1 MKAFGAGAAISVL
14 GGSTVAQE
22 DDEMD
27 DEESS
32 DDEAMNGTG
41 TVHTVETL
49 IRAPPTNQNRPVDFF
64 FQPTGL
70 HIEPGDV
77 VKFVFRTPD
86 HNVVAYHPAFGM
98 RRRVPIGVTAF
109 SSPLLG
115 WRPESVPGDQIEPP
129 AEMSGDEEDD
139 DADGGDE
146 EDDDADGGDEED
158 DDADGGDEEDDDAD
172 GGDEED
178 DDADG
183 GDEEDD
189 DADGGDEE
197 DDGADD
203 GTDDESDDGSNGTD
217 DDGDDGDDSDGEG
230 PVPDTWLHAFETP
243 GVYDLLCSPH
253 EGYGMA
259 MRVVVGDV
267 TETEFETSNPANL
280 LEPRAGPVGL
290 ARVTLT
296 DPALEPSN
304 IASEGTVLWEA
315 LESNQQSGPDDGGEE
330 S

>member
-22 DDEMD
+22 DDEMVD
-27 DEESS
+27 DEGSS
-32 DDEAMNGTG
+32 DDEATDGTG

-49 IRAPPTNQNRPVDFF
+49 IRAPPTNPNRPVDFF

-115 WRPESVPGDQIEPP
+115 WRPESIPGDQIEPP
-129 AEMSGDEEDD
+129 AEMGGEEEDNDADGSGEEDD
-139 DADGGDE
+139 D
-146 EDDDADGGDEED
+146 
-158 DDADGGDEEDDDAD
+158 
-172 GGDEED
+172 
-178 DDADG
+178 
-183 GDEEDD
+183 
-189 DADGGDEE
+189 
-197 DDGADD
+197 ADD
-203 GTDDESDDGSNGTD
+203 GTDDESDDGSNGSD
-217 DDGDDGDDSDGEG
+217 DDGDDGDDTGG
-230 PVPDTWLHAFETP
+230 PTPNTWLHAFETP

-280 LEPRAGPVGL
+280 PEPRAGPVGL

-304 IASEGTVLWEA
+304 IVSEGTVLWET

>member
-1 MKAFGAGAAISVL
+1 MSRNDTLSLHRRPLMKAFGAGAAISVL

-32 DDEAMNGTG
+32 DDEAMDGTG

-49 IRAPPTNQNRPVDFF
+49 IRAPPTNPNRPVDFF

-115 WRPESVPGDQIEPP
+115 WRPESIPGDQIEPP
-129 AEMSGDEEDD
+129 AEMGGEEEDD

-146 EDDDADGGDEED
+146 EDDDAD
-158 DDADGGDEEDDDAD
+158 
-172 GGDEED
+172 
-178 DDADG
+178 
-183 GDEEDD
+183 
-189 DADGGDEE
+189 
-197 DDGADD
+197 D
-203 GTDDESDDGSNGTD
+203 GTDDGSDDGSNGTD

-267 TETEFETSNPANL
+267 TETEFETSNPENL
-280 LEPRAGPVGL
+280 PEPRAGPVGL

-304 IASEGTVLWEA
+304 IVSEGTVPWEM

>member
-27 DEESS
+27 DEGSS
-32 DDEAMNGTG
+32 DDEAMDGTG

-49 IRAPPTNQNRPVDFF
+49 IRAPPTNPNRPVDFF

-115 WRPESVPGDQIEPP
+115 WRPESIPGDQIEPP
-129 AEMSGDEEDD
+129 AEMGGEEEDSDADGSDDEDD
-139 DADGGDE
+139 DAE
-146 EDDDADGGDEED
+146 
-158 DDADGGDEEDDDAD
+158 
-172 GGDEED
+172 
-178 DDADG
+178 
-183 GDEEDD
+183 
-189 DADGGDEE
+189 
-197 DDGADD
+197 DGAS
-203 GTDDESDDGSNGTD
+203 DDETDDGSNGSD
-217 DDGDDGDDSDGEG
+217 DDNEDGDDSDGEG

-267 TETEFETSNPANL
+267 TETEFETSNPEDL
-280 LEPRAGPVGL
+280 PEPRAGPVGL

-296 DPALEPSN
+296 DPALQPSY
-304 IASEGTVLWEA
+304 IVSEGTVLWET
-315 LESNQQSGPDDGGEE
+315 LTSNQQSGPDNGGEE